1 MRDATAN
8 EILVML
14 KIFKTPEKE
23 FNANSISKET
33 GLSSMGALKI
43 LKNLEKEGILIPKE
57 AGRAKFYSIDFGN
70 EYAKDYL
77 KFILRREAEQSSPYI
92 KRWINEIRSLKN
104 ADAAI
109 LFGSVLTRESK
120 ANDVDVLLVTS
131 QKKFE
136 ELKKEINE
144 LNKISEKNIHAIY
157 QSSEDL
163 QNNIQ
168 KQDKVVLNALKGVVA
183 LGEKKIIEMLK

>member
-43 LKNLEKEGILIPKE
+43 LKNLEKEDILIPKE
-57 AGRAKFYSIDFGN
+57 AGRAKFYSINFGN

-92 KRWINEIRSLKN
+92 KRWINEIRKLKN
-104 ADAAI
+104 ADTAI
-109 LFGSVLTRESK
+109 LFGSVLTGESK
-120 ANDVDVLLVTS
+120 ANDVDVLLVTN

-136 ELKKEINE
+136 GLKREINDI
-144 LNKISEKNIHAIY
+144 NKISEKNIHAIY

-163 QNNIQ
+163 KNNIQ
-168 KQDKVVLNALKGVVA
+168 KQDRVVLNALKGVVA
-183 LGEKKIIEMLK
+183 FGEKKIIEMLR